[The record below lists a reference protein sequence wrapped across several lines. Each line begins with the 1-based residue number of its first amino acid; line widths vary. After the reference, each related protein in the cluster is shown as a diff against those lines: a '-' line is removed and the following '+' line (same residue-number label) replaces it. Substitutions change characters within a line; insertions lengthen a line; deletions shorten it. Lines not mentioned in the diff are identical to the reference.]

1 MPDRLWRAS
10 IAALTCG
17 DSQTFSALEAPARS
31 LQGLFIKSAPK
42 KRPQRG
48 GGERWGHRV
57 WLCSTTARGRG
68 GELSLIKPAHA
79 GSATVVHI
87 EHPWKFSTASDLF

>member
-48 GGERWGHRV
+48 GGERWG
-57 WLCSTTARGRG
+57 
-68 GELSLIKPAHA
+68 
-79 GSATVVHI
+79 SATVVRI